1 MSKEILMV
9 AEAVSAEKG
18 VSEDIIFEAIELA
31 LATAAKKRYDE
42 EADIEVVIDRVSGE
56 YETRRRWL
64 VVPDTELA
72 LLGTQFTTE
81 EAAEADA
88 NLQIGDVH
96 EEIIENADFGRIA
109 AQTAKQVIVQRV
121 RDAERAQIVDLYRDR
136 IGELLAGIVKKVT
149 RDNVIVDLG
158 NNAEGLLPRG
168 ELVGRETF
176 RINDRVRAILSEI
189 NTESRGP
196 QLVMSRACREML
208 TELFKIEVPEI
219 SEGVIQIRAAARDPG
234 SRAKIAVKTGDQRI
248 DPVGACVGM
257 RGSRVQAVSNELDNE
272 RVDII
277 LWDDNPAQLV
287 INAMSPA
294 EVESI
299 VVDEDSNTME
309 VAVAED
315 NLAQAIG
322 RGGQNVRL
330 ASDLTGWTIN
340 VMSTDEAVERQ
351 EAEAGEIIETFMNAL
366 DVDEDVAVVLV
377 EEGFTTLDEV
387 AYVPLEEMMGI
398 EGFDEAISEELRAR
412 AKDALLT
419 MAIATEEKLDVEP
432 AEDLLTMDGM
442 ERHLAFVLA
451 SRGIVTMEDL
461 AEQGVD
467 DLMHQIVNALFGEI
481 FHGYDA
487 STREHKCQVSL
498 HPVHRKQI
506 FRRLYI
512 QLFFCCDGH
521 CQQGVLSTGTKLFG
535 YRLIETFDSHHF
547 LKRHIRYLVKGCEPL
562 FDQDNCNIFIDIES
576 VHKGFYNFAGLGL
589 LTFNSLV
596 SAHHINRPAC

>member
-1 MSKEILMV
+1 MMNKEILMV
-9 AEAVSAEKG
+9 AEAVSNEKG

-42 EADIEVVIDRVSGE
+42 EADVEVVIDRKTGDYV
-56 YETRRRWL
+56 TTRRWL

-81 EAAEADA
+81 EAIEANPD
-88 NLQIGDVH
+88 LKPGDIH
-96 EEIIENADFGRIA
+96 EEVVDNVDFGRIA

-121 RDAERAQIVDLYRDR
+121 RDAERAQIVDEYRHR
-136 IGELLAGIVKKVT
+136 LGELVAGTVKKVT
-149 RDNVIVDLG
+149 RDNIIVDLG
-158 NNAEGLLPRG
+158 SNAEGLLPRG
-168 ELVGRETF
+168 ELIGRETF
-176 RINDRVRAILSEI
+176 RINDRVRAILHEI

-196 QLVMSRACREML
+196 QLILSRACKEML
-208 TELFKIEVPEI
+208 IELFKIEVPEI

-340 VMSTDEAVERQ
+340 VMSVDEAVEKQ
-351 EAEAGEIIETFMNAL
+351 EAEAEQVMETFMEAL
-366 DVDEDVAVVLV
+366 DVDEDVAAVLV
-377 EEGFTTLDEV
+377 EEGFTTLEEV
-387 AYVPLEEMMGI
+387 AYVPLEEMMAI
-398 EGFDEAISEELRAR
+398 EGFDEEISEELRAR

-419 MAIATEEKLDVEP
+419 LAIASEEQLEANEP

-461 AEQGVD
+461 AEQSVD
-467 DLMHQIVNALFGEI
+467 DLMEI
-481 FHGYDA
+481 EDMTEERA
-487 STREHKCQVSL
+487 AE
-498 HPVHRKQI
+498 
-506 FRRLYI
+506 
-512 QLFFCCDGH
+512 
-521 CQQGVLSTGTKLFG
+521 
-535 YRLIETFDSHHF
+535 LIMTARAPWFAE
-547 LKRHIRYLVKGCEPL
+547 E
-562 FDQDNCNIFIDIES
+562 ES
-576 VHKGFYNFAGLGL
+576 A
-589 LTFNSLV
+589 
-596 SAHHINRPAC
+596 

>member
-1 MSKEILMV
+1 M
-9 AEAVSAEKG
+9 
-18 VSEDIIFEAIELA
+18 
-31 LATAAKKRYDE
+31 
-42 EADIEVVIDRVSGE
+42 
-56 YETRRRWL
+56 
-64 VVPDTELA
+64 
-72 LLGTQFTTE
+72 
-81 EAAEADA
+81 
-88 NLQIGDVH
+88 
-96 EEIIENADFGRIA
+96 
-109 AQTAKQVIVQRV
+109 
-121 RDAERAQIVDLYRDR
+121 
-136 IGELLAGIVKKVT
+136 
-149 RDNVIVDLG
+149 
-158 NNAEGLLPRG
+158 
-168 ELVGRETF
+168 GRETF
-176 RINDRVRAILSEI
+176 RINDRVRAILTEI

-196 QLVMSRACREML
+196 QLVLSRACREML

-299 VVDEDSNTME
+299 VVDEDSDTME

-351 EAEAGEIIETFMNAL
+351 EAEAVEIIETFMNAL

-377 EEGFTTLDEV
+377 EEGFTTLEEV

-398 EGFDEAISEELRAR
+398 EGFDEEISEELRAR

-419 MAIATEEKLDVEP
+419 LAIASEEKLDVEP
-432 AEDLLTMDGM
+432 AEDLLTMEGM
-442 ERHLAFVLA
+442 DRHLAFVLA
-451 SRGIVTMEDL
+451 SRGVVTMEDL

-467 DLMHQIVNALFGEI
+467 DLM
-481 FHGYDA
+481 
-487 STREHKCQVSL
+487 
-498 HPVHRKQI
+498 
-506 FRRLYI
+506 
-512 QLFFCCDGH
+512 
-521 CQQGVLSTGTKLFG
+521 
-535 YRLIETFDSHHF
+535 
-547 LKRHIRYLVKGCEPL
+547 
-562 FDQDNCNIFIDIES
+562 DIEDMTEERA
-576 VHKGFYNFAGLGL
+576 GELIMTARAPWFAEEE
-589 LTFNSLV
+589 
-596 SAHHINRPAC
+596 A